1 MCGIFAEF
9 TKSSLNSIDVKDEI
23 IDLLKHRGPDNQ
35 GLFINESILFGHTRP
50 VSYTHLTLPTSPKV

>member
-35 GLFINESILFGHTRP
+35 GLFINESILFEKIKYLKNSLSRK
-50 VSYTHLTLPTSPKV
+50 L